1 MKNDSGGAYRMKLW
15 KKLTAVATTCAL
27 AVSLAA
33 CSGTP
38 ASWIAKNDNMTVS
51 TGVYHYY
58 LANAYYQAST
68 KVSDY
73 STSVFDQEIDGV
85 NGEEWIKAQGIQS
98 VKNLLLV
105 EDMMN
110 EYKLKLSD
118 EDKLAILDQVKT
130 QWNAQG
136 VQESMEQMGIS
147 QDDVK
152 TAVYDFSAKNTTVFE
167 YLYTKGEKAIPQED
181 LDAYFQENYTGFRY
195 VLQSTYK
202 NYQSLS
208 EEEMAA
214 LRTQFNGY
222 TDGIKAGTM
231 TLEDAAKDLAKK
243 QIAEE
248 EAANSSNSS
257 SSSSTQS
264 VDELAEDLL
273 ASRALNLELDAVK
286 NGYPEELL
294 TALKEMK
301 PGEVR
306 TVEAQGYIITVIKD
320 DIVERTKEQ
329 FSTAEGK
336 REILIDWKGD
346 EYTQMMTE
354 KAKAYDNYTLNEEEY
369 QNSIKPIFE
378 PDTSSSA
385 VSGTESSAA
394 ASSETGSSSASGSSS
409 EASSSSSAS
418 SAVTSSEAVSS
429 AVSSAPAAS
438 EVSSGT

>member
-1 MKNDSGGAYRMKLW
+1 MKLW
-15 KKLTAVATTCAL
+15 KKLTAVVTTCAL

-33 CSGTP
+33 CSEAAP

-51 TGVYHYY
+51 AGVYHYY
-58 LANAYYQAST
+58 LTNAYYQANMKT
-68 KVSDY
+68 SDY
-73 STSVFDQEIDGV
+73 SASVFDQEIDGV
-85 NGEEWIKAQGIQS
+85 NGEEWIKTQGLQS

-105 EDMMN
+105 EDMMTQ
-110 EYKLKLSD
+110 YKLKLSD

-130 QWNAQG
+130 QWNATG
-136 VQESMEQMGIS
+136 VQESMEKMSIS
-147 QDDVK
+147 QDDIK

-167 YLYTKGEKAIPQED
+167 YLYTQGEKAIPQED

-195 VLQSTYK
+195 VLQSTYE

-208 EEEMAA
+208 DEELAA

-222 TDGIKAGTM
+222 TDGIKAGSM
-231 TLEDAAKDLAKK
+231 TLEDAAKDLAEK

-248 EAANSSNSS
+248 ESTSSSS

-264 VDELAEDLL
+264 AEEVAEDILQ
-273 ASRALNLELDAVK
+273 SRALNLDSDAVK
-286 NGYPEELL
+286 NGYPEEFI
-294 TALKEMK
+294 TALTEMQ

-354 KAKAYDNYTLNEEEY
+354 KAEAYDNYTLNDEEY
-369 QNSIKPIFE
+369 QKSIKPIFE

-385 VSGTESSAA
+385 VSSGTESETTTSNA
-394 ASSETGSSSASGSSS
+394 TGSSSTTGSS
-409 EASSSSSAS
+409 EASSSSAVS

-429 AVSSAPAAS
+429 AVSSAPAPS
-438 EVSSGT
+438 ETSSTT